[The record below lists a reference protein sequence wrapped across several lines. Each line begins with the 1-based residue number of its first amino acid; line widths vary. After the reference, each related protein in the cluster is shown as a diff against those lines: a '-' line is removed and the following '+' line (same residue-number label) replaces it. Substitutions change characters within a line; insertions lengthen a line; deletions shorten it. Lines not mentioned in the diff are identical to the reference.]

1 MGEVHS
7 VVTNDDAVLELCV
20 TVHATLRRMSTKRQ
34 CHHVVPCVL
43 PLRLMMRYF
52 ELAGSFRP
60 CVGALQEGHSRRAHR
75 YRDRNSIEVKIVFIP
90 EKFAIC

>member
-20 TVHATLRRMSTKRQ
+20 AVHATLRRMSTKRQ
-34 CHHVVPCVL
+34 RHHVVPRVL
-43 PLRLMMRYF
+43 PLRLMMRHF

-60 CVGALQEGHSRRAHR
+60 CVGALQEGHPRRAR
-75 YRDRNSIEVKIVFIP
+75 RSRGRNSIEVKIVFFP